1 MGAKWQVLGGL
12 GHGVQRARA
21 LGKCVG
27 RGQQVKARTGTRS
40 ALTWSSCQSPCSFTG
55 DLVKAPERGS

>member
-27 RGQQVKARTGTRS
+27 RGQQVKACTGTHS
-40 ALTWSSCQSPCSFTG
+40 ALTWSSFQPTCSFTG
-55 DLVKAPERGS
+55 ATS